1 VTALAPPTRVAWLEK
16 FYDIVFVAVVGRF
29 ANELGNDPD
38 LANTVEVLGWLA
50 GLWMTWFLVT
60 LRLNRFPDD
69 RPATRLLLL
78 IQLMALC
85 VAAAAA
91 ISVTA
96 VDDTRAVVGSAA
108 LGLTTAALYLGV
120 LRSPL
125 ADPRLVAVPVALS
138 LLVAAAELLTL
149 LATPAWAR
157 LLPAVALLLQFVVV
171 LGWYLPRVARGH
183 PVEPVKAGDRHAQLF
198 LVLMGLSFLKVAFAP
213 DASGTVG
220 YPVVVGS
227 FLTGFALWSMY
238 IDGVLPLGFPTGVS
252 RQQVWLSVQLL
263 LSLAVT
269 VAAAAAVALPS
280 SRTGGAL
287 PPAQALLEGG
297 SLAAV
302 LTALA
307 VLAVSSQRTSA
318 VRAAVRAAGA
328 LALVIVTALAIGAMP
343 SDTFSTLAGSI
354 VVVAAVV
361 EALAGR
367 WENRTLAQ

>member
-1 VTALAPPTRVAWLEK
+1 
-16 FYDIVFVAVVGRF
+16 
-29 ANELGNDPD
+29 
-38 LANTVEVLGWLA
+38 
-50 GLWMTWFLVT
+50 M
-60 LRLNRFPDD
+60 
-69 RPATRLLLL
+69 
-78 IQLMALC
+78 
-85 VAAAAA
+85 
-91 ISVTA
+91 
-96 VDDTRAVVGSAA
+96 
-108 LGLTTAALYLGV
+108 
-120 LRSPL
+120 
-125 ADPRLVAVPVALS
+125 
-138 LLVAAAELLTL
+138 
-149 LATPAWAR
+149 
-157 LLPAVALLLQFVVV
+157 
-171 LGWYLPRVARGH
+171 
-183 PVEPVKAGDRHAQLF
+183 KAGDRHAQLF

-238 IDGVLPLGFPTGVS
+238 VDGVLPWASRTGVR

-302 LTALA
+302 LAALS
-307 VLAVSSQRTSA
+307 VLAVSSQRTSR
-318 VRAAVRAAGA
+318 VRAAVRAAAA
-328 LALVIVTALAIGAMP
+328 LALVAITVTALAVGRMP
-343 SDTFSTLAGSI
+343 SDTFSALAGSV

-367 WENRTLAQ
+367 WDDRTREGGRVPQGDQ